1 MKSTMKRTLGLFAA
15 ALLTMSL
22 ALSVYASGH
31 DLTFTDKGNRMHVK
45 DKTVHVQ
52 TYYPYE
58 YHVLDVL
65 EDALVVANPEWDDC
79 GFAVCRRITNEYLD
93 YTGSDDDFVLD
104 YAEEYLEYDFQ
115 QLYGGQWPDTSWEVV
130 DESNA
135 SNRIATMR
143 GYIWN
148 DEMDAYMWTVIYWD
162 TSYNNAMAKTF
173 FVPEYN
179 GYTQNLS
186 YPVYIVWYTT
196 GSGEDQ
202 REWMVYTVDTDDYTY
217 LYAFGTIADEA
228 DDMQDVFYNICDHL
242 ELVD

>member
-79 GFAVCRRITNEYLD
+79 GFAVCRRITMNIWTIPALM
-93 YTGSDDDFVLD
+93 TTLFWTMQRNIWSMISSSC
-104 YAEEYLEYDFQ
+104 
-115 QLYGGQWPDTSWEVV
+115 TVV
-130 DESNA
+130 SGP
-135 SNRIATMR
+135 IPR
-143 GYIWN
+143 G
-148 DEMDAYMWTVIYWD
+148 
-162 TSYNNAMAKTF
+162 
-173 FVPEYN
+173 
-179 GYTQNLS
+179 
-186 YPVYIVWYTT
+186 
-196 GSGEDQ
+196 
-202 REWMVYTVDTDDYTY
+202 R
-217 LYAFGTIADEA
+217 
-228 DDMQDVFYNICDHL
+228 
-242 ELVD
+242 

>member
-58 YHVLDVL
+58 YYVLDVL

-104 YAEEYLEYDFQ
+104 YAAVSKDIDPKIIDEYRRSFQ
-115 QLYGGQWPDTSWEVV
+115 DSV
-130 DESNA
+130 DMMKDLMEA
-135 SNRIATMR
+135 VA
-143 GYIWN
+143 
-148 DEMDAYMWTVIYWD
+148 
-162 TSYNNAMAKTF
+162 
-173 FVPEYN
+173 
-179 GYTQNLS
+179 QN
-186 YPVYIVWYTT
+186 T
-196 GSGEDQ
+196 
-202 REWMVYTVDTDDYTY
+202 
-217 LYAFGTIADEA
+217 
-228 DDMQDVFYNICDHL
+228 
-242 ELVD
+242 ELF